1 MNSENLKIMEKEN
14 RLEGV
19 YQADSSEVILNKDDN
34 S

>member
-1 MNSENLKIMEKEN
+1 MEKEN

-34 S
+34 SELKVYDM